1 MWPLGVG
8 WGQANAVA
16 VSSQKTYEKHH
27 PLHTSQETDFAVWV
41 QQVNC
46 LLEQKSQQSSE
57 EQKRFQSCTKI
68 IYDVQFSLKSYEI
81 KKVKRK
87 ETVRKH
93 PEKKQ
98 SIATD
103 PERASM
109 LDLGDNNF
117 KATIIHMF
125 KGKMVVLSK
134 HIENLN
140 RET

>member
-1 MWPLGVG
+1 M
-8 WGQANAVA
+8 
-16 VSSQKTYEKHH
+16 
-27 PLHTSQETDFAVWV
+27 
-41 QQVNC
+41 
-46 LLEQKSQQSSE
+46 
-57 EQKRFQSCTKI
+57 
-68 IYDVQFSLKSYEI
+68 
-81 KKVKRK
+81 KRK